1 MSDCGIAL
9 FSGSVGVCLSVAY
22 CSSGKMSAGS
32 ATGSSSEE
40 VTAGDAADSIDY
52 PDPLEINPFYHT
64 FKEVMK

>member
-1 MSDCGIAL
+1 
-9 FSGSVGVCLSVAY
+9 
-22 CSSGKMSAGS
+22 MSAGS